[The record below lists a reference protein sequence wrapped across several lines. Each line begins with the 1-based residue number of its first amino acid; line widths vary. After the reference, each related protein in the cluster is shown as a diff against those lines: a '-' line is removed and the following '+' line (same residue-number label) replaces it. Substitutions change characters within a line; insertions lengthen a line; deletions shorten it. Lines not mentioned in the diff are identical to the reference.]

1 MRRLVASVVACAL
14 ALGIPLS
21 GQARA
26 ATVAGS
32 WPVGRAPFS
41 LATDPATGKIY
52 VANSE
57 TAMADGTG
65 RISVVDP
72 ASGSVSR
79 LVTSL
84 TANFV
89 LIDGRSLYSSNATYA
104 ADQTSVDVFD
114 LDSGARITI
123 PGVGGLSLG
132 IDAGAGRLFAGG
144 RVLSVIDTTSHETRR
159 TLPAPPSSAWFGV
172 AVDPG
177 ARRVYLSNPSSRELF
192 AYDYN
197 EADELTAAWTN
208 PLVLPTAVRYAL
220 AVDPV
225 GHRVFAAGS
234 DTSGGGTPSAF
245 YVIDASGTVVHS
257 TTIVGFPSGIAL
269 APGAHR
275 IYVATVTSKDVRGAI
290 YASDDATFEVT
301 EVIETP
307 FAPGQPLP
315 HADGRLYVGNYVTV
329 GDYNR
334 FWAPDSTLKALD
346 MANHAPVVT
355 VTLDP
360 ANPRTD
366 QTVSAIVDAH
376 DPDLRPMGA
385 PDPTTRTYEWL
396 RNGTIISGQTGSA
409 LDLKLVGNGD
419 RGDTV
424 TVRVT
429 ASDGQLTSTATASV
443 TVANSAPT
451 ATVSLNILSPKT
463 NDVLIVTTDAKDDDG
478 DALAYTYEWL
488 RNGTIIE
495 GQTGSS
501 LNLAVAG
508 NGDRGDRIT
517 VRVTAS
523 DRQLTST
530 ATQSVDV
537 VNTVPTATV
546 SLSPASP
553 KTNDVLVATT
563 NATDIDRD
571 ALSYTYT
578 WSVNG
583 AVKRTATTPS
593 STDRLDLKVK
603 GNGDKGDI
611 VTVTVTV
618 SDVAGG
624 STTAT
629 ASANIR

>member
-1 MRRLVASVVACAL
+1 MRRLVGSVLACAL
-14 ALGIPLS
+14 AVGVPLS

-26 ATVAGS
+26 AMVVGT
-32 WPVGRAPFS
+32 WPVGRAPLS
-41 LATDPATGKIY
+41 VATDAATGKIY

-72 ASGSVSR
+72 ASGSVSS

-104 ADQTSVDVFD
+104 ADQTSVDVID

-144 RVLSVIDTTSHETRR
+144 RVLSVIDTASHETKR

-197 EADELTAAWTN
+197 EADELTAAWTS

-245 YVIDASGTVVHS
+245 YVIDASGTVVDS
-257 TTIVGFPSGIAL
+257 TPIVGFPSGIAL
-269 APGAHR
+269 APSAHR
-275 IYVATVTSKDVRGAI
+275 IYVATMTSQAARGAI
-290 YASDDATFEVT
+290 YALSDAYDLT
-301 EVIETP
+301 ETVETP
-307 FAPGQPLP
+307 FAPGQPLL

-409 LDLKLVGNGD
+409 LDLKLAGNGD
-419 RGDTV
+419 HGDQI

-429 ASDGQLTSTATASV
+429 ASDGQLTSTAT
-443 TVANSAPT
+443 
-451 ATVSLNILSPKT
+451 
-463 NDVLIVTTDAKDDDG
+463 
-478 DALAYTYEWL
+478 
-488 RNGTIIE
+488 
-495 GQTGSS
+495 
-501 LNLAVAG
+501 
-508 NGDRGDRIT
+508 
-517 VRVTAS
+517 
-523 DRQLTST
+523 
-530 ATQSVDV
+530 QSVDV
-537 VNTVPTATV
+537 VNTAPTSTV

-563 NATDIDRD
+563 NASDADGD

-578 WSVNG
+578 WTVNG
-583 AVKRTATTPS
+583 AVKRTATAS

-603 GNGDKGDI
+603 GNGDKGDV
-611 VTVTVTV
+611 VTVIVTV
-618 SDVAGG
+618 SDGAGG
-624 STTAT
+624 SIT
-629 ASANIR
+629 ASASATVR